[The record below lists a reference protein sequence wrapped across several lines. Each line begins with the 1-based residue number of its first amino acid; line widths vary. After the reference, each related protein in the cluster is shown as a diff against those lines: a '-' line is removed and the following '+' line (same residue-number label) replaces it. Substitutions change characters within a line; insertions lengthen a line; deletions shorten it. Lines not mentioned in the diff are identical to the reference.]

1 LSAKLEEIRAF
12 HCDLIPLVFSL
23 FGTAH
28 PEATGILTVLSNPKI
43 SLTRSTIPTPI
54 PARSNAKVIGRN
66 FIFIGLEVVI
76 TLVCTLLTTVA
87 IARVIGPTR
96 LGYFNLIFWLT
107 SITSSVGSLGIPLTT
122 FKYMGEFLGGGQKEL
137 ARAVFFYNLWAQ
149 TAIACTLTVIGIV
162 AVFTVAD
169 PAYRLCSIL
178 LVLSMV
184 PNMITFVPSQANS
197 AAEDASLNTRGA
209 FVGALVYVVA
219 VAVSLRLGWN
229 LVGIAAGVLV
239 YRTAELAV
247 KTVPVL
253 KSMKSVPHVPLPR
266 EIRKRMFSFSGLSTG
281 LMILQIVIWDR
292 SDIIFLKL
300 LQPDIR
306 QLAFFSVCF
315 SVADRLMRV
324 PQTFANALSSSQM
337 AEYGR
342 DKERLFRMTSKAS
355 TYILLG
361 ALPILIGV
369 ACIGGPFVRVMYGS
383 QYLPAIPVFIVV
395 ALLSIPKAVL
405 TPAQTLLYS
414 AEDLGFVLKWGC
426 VAAAIN
432 VLLDVALI
440 PSHGALGAA
449 WANGI
454 AQTFAALTIWGRV
467 LVRYP
472 VRIDRPVVLRLAAAT
487 LAMAA
492 VVLSIVAMPFDP
504 LMKLS
509 VAVPAGAIVFLVTS
523 RMFAVLQ
530 KDDRRRLLQFSA
542 LLPTPVG
549 SSFKRL
555 VDFLV
560 PQTQA
565 VEVSR

>member
-1 LSAKLEEIRAF
+1 M
-12 HCDLIPLVFSL
+12 
-23 FGTAH
+23 T
-28 PEATGILTVLSNPKI
+28 TLSNPEI
-43 SLTRSTIPTPI
+43 DSTALTIPTA
-54 PARSNAKVIGRN
+54 PASNAKVIGRN
-66 FIFIGLEVVI
+66 FIFLGLEVVI

-107 SITSSVGSLGIPLTT
+107 SITCSVGSLGIPLTT
-122 FKYMGEFLGGGQKEL
+122 FKYMGEFLGGGRKEL

-149 TAIACTLTVIGIV
+149 TVIASVLTAAGMI
-162 AVFTVAD
+162 AVFTIVN
-169 PAYRLCSIL
+169 PEYRSCAVL

-197 AAEDASLNTRGA
+197 AAEDAALNTRGA
-209 FVGALVYVVA
+209 FVGAMVYVVA
-219 VAVSLRLGWN
+219 VAASLLLGWN
-229 LVGIAAGVLV
+229 LIGIAAGVLL
-239 YRTAELAV
+239 YRSAELAV
-247 KTVPVL
+247 KLVPVL
-253 KSMKSVPHVPLPR
+253 KSMEAVRSVPLPVD
-266 EIRKRMFSFSGLSTG
+266 IRKRMFSFSGLSTG

-315 SVADRLMRV
+315 NVADRLMRV
-324 PQTFANALSSSQM
+324 PQTFANALSATQM

-342 DKERLFRMTSKAS
+342 DKDRLFRMTSKAS
-355 TYILLG
+355 TYVLLG

-395 ALLSIPKAVL
+395 ALLSIPKAIL

-432 VLLDVALI
+432 VLLDLALI
-440 PSHGALGAA
+440 PSHGAIGAA
-449 WANGI
+449 WANGV
-454 AQTFAALTIWGRV
+454 AQTFAAVSIWGRV

-472 VRIDRPVVLRLAAAT
+472 VRIDMPVLLRLSAAT
-487 LAMAA
+487 LAMAV
-492 VVLSIVAMPFDP
+492 VVLGIVAMPFSA
-504 LMKLS
+504 LMKLG
-509 VAVPAGAIVFLVTS
+509 VAIPVGAIVFLVTS
-523 RMFAVLQ
+523 RLFMVLQ
-530 KDDRRRLLQFSA
+530 KDDRRRLLVFSA
-542 LLPTPVG
+542 LLPTAVG
-549 SSFKRL
+549 SSLKRL
-555 VDFLV
+555 VNFLI
-560 PQTQA
+560 PQPPV
-565 VEVSR
+565 VESSR

>member
-1 LSAKLEEIRAF
+1 MSYKPAN
-12 HCDLIPLVFSL
+12 
-23 FGTAH
+23 
-28 PEATGILTVLSNPKI
+28 ILTTLSNPEI
-43 SLTRSTIPTPI
+43 DLTALTIPTA
-54 PARSNAKVIGRN
+54 PASNAKVIGRN
-66 FIFIGLEVVI
+66 FIFLGLEVVI

-107 SITSSVGSLGIPLTT
+107 SITCSVGSLGIPLTT
-122 FKYMGEFLGGGQKEL
+122 FKYMGEFLGGGRKEL

-149 TAIACTLTVIGIV
+149 TVIASVLTAAGMI
-162 AVFTVAD
+162 AVFTIVN
-169 PAYRLCSIL
+169 PEYRSCAVL

-197 AAEDASLNTRGA
+197 AAEDAALNTRGA
-209 FVGALVYVVA
+209 FVGAMVYVVA
-219 VAVSLRLGWN
+219 VAASLLLGWN
-229 LVGIAAGVLV
+229 LIGIAAGVLL
-239 YRTAELAV
+239 YRSAELAV
-247 KTVPVL
+247 KLVPVL
-253 KSMKSVPHVPLPR
+253 KSMEAVRSVPLPVD
-266 EIRKRMFSFSGLSTG
+266 IRKRMFSFSGLSTG

-315 SVADRLMRV
+315 NVADRLMRV
-324 PQTFANALSSSQM
+324 PQTFANALSATQM

-342 DKERLFRMTSKAS
+342 DKDRLFRMTSKAS
-355 TYILLG
+355 TYVLLG

-395 ALLSIPKAVL
+395 ALLSIPKAIL

-432 VLLDVALI
+432 VLLDLALI
-440 PSHGALGAA
+440 PSHGAIGAA
-449 WANGI
+449 WANGV
-454 AQTFAALTIWGRV
+454 AQTFAAVSIWGRV

-472 VRIDRPVVLRLAAAT
+472 VRIDMPVLLRLSAAT
-487 LAMAA
+487 LAMAV
-492 VVLSIVAMPFDP
+492 VVLGIVAMPFSA
-504 LMKLS
+504 LMKLG
-509 VAVPAGAIVFLVTS
+509 VAIPVGAIVFLVTS
-523 RMFAVLQ
+523 RLFMVLQ
-530 KDDRRRLLQFSA
+530 KDDRRRLLVFSA
-542 LLPTPVG
+542 LLPTAVG
-549 SSFKRL
+549 SSLKRL
-555 VDFLV
+555 VNFLI
-560 PQTQA
+560 PQPPV
-565 VEVSR
+565 VESSR

>member
-1 LSAKLEEIRAF
+1 MPQIRWFHGCSQLFEVLRTVGTLIALSNTKTDMTTLT
-12 HCDLIPLVFSL
+12 IPL
-23 FGTAH
+23 
-28 PEATGILTVLSNPKI
+28 
-43 SLTRSTIPTPI
+43 PI
-54 PARSNAKVIGRN
+54 PAPSNAKVIGRN
-66 FIFIGLEVVI
+66 FIFMGLEVVI
-76 TLVCTLLTTVA
+76 TLVCTLLTTVV

-107 SITSSVGSLGIPLTT
+107 SITCSVGSLGIPLTT

-149 TAIACTLTVIGIV
+149 TIIACALTVIGMI
-162 AVFTVAD
+162 AAFTMVD
-169 PAYRLCSIL
+169 PAYRLCSVL

-197 AAEDASLNTRGA
+197 AAEDAALNTRGA
-209 FVGALVYVVA
+209 FVGAIVYVIA
-219 VAVSLRLGWN
+219 VAVSLLLGWN
-229 LVGIAAGVLV
+229 LVGIAAGVLL

-247 KTVPVL
+247 KILPVF
-253 KSMKSVPHVPLPR
+253 KSMKTVPRVPLPPD
-266 EIRKRMFSFSGLSTG
+266 IRKRMFSFSGLSTG
-281 LMILQIVIWDR
+281 LMILQIVIWER

-315 SVADRLMRV
+315 SVADRLMRI
-324 PQTFANALSSSQM
+324 PQTFANALSATQM

-342 DKERLFRMTSKAS
+342 DKDRLYRMTSKAS
-355 TYILLG
+355 TYVLLG

-369 ACIGGPFVRVMYGS
+369 ACIGGPLVRVMYGS

-395 ALLSIPKAVL
+395 ALLSIPKAIL

-414 AEDLGFVLKWGC
+414 AEDLGFILRWGG

-432 VLLDVALI
+432 VLLDLALI

-449 WANGI
+449 WANGV
-454 AQTFAALTIWGRV
+454 AQSFAALTIWGRV

-472 VRIDRPVVLRLAAAT
+472 VRIDKPVLLRLAAAT
-487 LAMAA
+487 LAMAI
-492 VVLSIVAMPFDP
+492 VVLGIVAIPFSAV
-504 LMKLS
+504 MKLS

-523 RMFAVLQ
+523 RMFAVLH
-530 KDDRRRLLQFSA
+530 KDDRRRLLQLSA

-549 SSFKRL
+549 LSFNRL

-560 PQTQA
+560 PQPVA
-565 VEVSR
+565 AEVAR

>member
-1 LSAKLEEIRAF
+1 M
-12 HCDLIPLVFSL
+12 
-23 FGTAH
+23 
-28 PEATGILTVLSNPKI
+28 
-43 SLTRSTIPTPI
+43 
-54 PARSNAKVIGRN
+54 
-66 FIFIGLEVVI
+66 GLEVVI

-107 SITSSVGSLGIPLTT
+107 SITCSVGSLGIPLTT
-122 FKYMGEFLGGGQKEL
+122 FKYMGEFLGGGHKEL

-149 TAIACTLTVIGIV
+149 TAIAWVLTAMGII
-162 AVFTVAD
+162 AVFTIVD
-169 PAYRLCSIL
+169 PAYRLCAAL

-184 PNMITFVPSQANS
+184 PNMITFVPSQANC
-197 AAEDASLNTRGA
+197 AAEDAALNTRGA
-209 FVGALVYVVA
+209 FVGAIVYVMA
-219 VAVSLRLGWN
+219 VAVSLLFGWN
-229 LVGIAAGVLV
+229 LVGIAAGVLL

-247 KTVPVL
+247 KILPVL
-253 KSMKSVPHVPLPR
+253 KSMKTVSRVPLPR

-315 SVADRLMRV
+315 NVADRLMRV
-324 PQTFANALSSSQM
+324 PQTFANALSATQM

-355 TYILLG
+355 TYVLLG

-369 ACIGGPFVRVMYGS
+369 ACIGGPLVRVMYGP
-383 QYLPAIPVFIVV
+383 QYLAAIPVFVVV
-395 ALLSIPKAVL
+395 ALLSIPRAIL

-414 AEDLGFVLKWGC
+414 AEDLGFILKWGC
-426 VAAAIN
+426 IAAAIN
-432 VLLDVALI
+432 ILLDLTLI

-449 WANGI
+449 WANGV
-454 AQTFAALTIWGRV
+454 AQTFAAVSIWGRV

-472 VRIDRPVVLRLAAAT
+472 VRIDMSVVLRLSAAT

-492 VVLSIVAMPFDP
+492 VVLSIVASP
-504 LMKLS
+504 LGAVIKLS
-509 VAVPAGAIVFLVTS
+509 VAIPVGAIVFLVTS
-523 RMFAVLQ
+523 RVLRVLQ

-549 SSFKRL
+549 SSFKRV
-555 VDFLV
+555 VDFLI

-565 VEVSR
+565 IEV

>member
-1 LSAKLEEIRAF
+1 
-12 HCDLIPLVFSL
+12 
-23 FGTAH
+23 
-28 PEATGILTVLSNPKI
+28 
-43 SLTRSTIPTPI
+43 
-54 PARSNAKVIGRN
+54 
-66 FIFIGLEVVI
+66 
-76 TLVCTLLTTVA
+76 
-87 IARVIGPTR
+87 
-96 LGYFNLIFWLT
+96 
-107 SITSSVGSLGIPLTT
+107 
-122 FKYMGEFLGGGQKEL
+122 
-137 ARAVFFYNLWAQ
+137 
-149 TAIACTLTVIGIV
+149 
-162 AVFTVAD
+162 
-169 PAYRLCSIL
+169 
-178 LVLSMV
+178 LSMI

-209 FVGALVYVVA
+209 FVGALVYVIA

-229 LVGIAAGVLV
+229 LVGIAAGVLL

-253 KSMKSVPHVPLPR
+253 RSMKSVPRVPLPR

-324 PQTFANALSSSQM
+324 PQTFANALSPSQM

-342 DKERLFRMTSKAS
+342 DKERLFKMTSKAS

-361 ALPILIGV
+361 ALPILIGI

-395 ALLSIPKAVL
+395 ALLSIPKAIL

-432 VLLDVALI
+432 VLLDLALI

-472 VRIDRPVVLRLAAAT
+472 VRIDGPVVLRLAAAT

-492 VVLSIVAMPFDP
+492 VVLGIVAMPFDP

-509 VAVPAGAIVFLVTS
+509 VAIPAGAIVFLVTS

-549 SSFKRL
+549 SSLKCL

>member
-1 LSAKLEEIRAF
+1 MYTLN
-12 HCDLIPLVFSL
+12 SL
-23 FGTAH
+23 LLLY
-28 PEATGILTVLSNPKI
+28 ELTGILTTPFNSEITLLP
-43 SLTRSTIPTPI
+43 LPI
-54 PARSNAKVIGRN
+54 PVPPIAPSNAKVIGRN
-66 FIFIGLEVVI
+66 FIFMGLEVVI

-87 IARVIGPTR
+87 IARVIGPSR

-107 SITSSVGSLGIPLTT
+107 SITCSVGSLGIPLTT
-122 FKYMGEFLGGGQKEL
+122 FKYMGEFLGGGKKEL
-137 ARAVFFYNLWAQ
+137 ARAVFFYNLRAQ
-149 TAIACTLTVIGIV
+149 TVIACVLTAIGMIAAFILV
-162 AVFTVAD
+162 D
-169 PAYRLCSIL
+169 PAYRVCSIL

-197 AAEDASLNTRGA
+197 AAEDSALNTRGA
-209 FVGALVYVVA
+209 FVGAIVYVVA
-219 VAVSLRLGWN
+219 VAASLLLGWN
-229 LVGIAAGVLV
+229 LVGIAAGVLL

-253 KSMKSVPHVPLPR
+253 NSMKLVSRITLPL

-315 SVADRLMRV
+315 SVADRLMRM
-324 PQTFANALSSSQM
+324 PQTFANALSATQM

-355 TYILLG
+355 TYVLLG
-361 ALPILIGV
+361 ALPILIGL
-369 ACIGGPFVRVMYGS
+369 ACIGGPFVRVMYGP

-395 ALLSIPKAVL
+395 ALLSIPRAIL

-426 VAAAIN
+426 MAAAIN
-432 VLLDVALI
+432 VLLDLALI

-449 WANGI
+449 WANGV
-454 AQTFAALTIWGRV
+454 AQTFAAVTIWGRV

-472 VRIDRPVVLRLAAAT
+472 VRIDMPVLLRLSAAT
-487 LAMAA
+487 LAMAI
-492 VVLSIVAMPFDP
+492 VVLGIVATPFDP

-530 KDDRRRLLQFSA
+530 KDDRRLLLQLSA

-549 SSFKRL
+549 SSLRHL
-555 VDFLV
+555 IDFLV
-560 PQTQA
+560 PQPTA
-565 VEVSR
+565 AEVSR

>member
-1 LSAKLEEIRAF
+1 LTTQSNPEI
-12 HCDLIPLVFSL
+12 SL
-23 FGTAH
+23 K
-28 PEATGILTVLSNPKI
+28 ILT
-43 SLTRSTIPTPI
+43 IPPPP
-54 PARSNAKVIGRN
+54 PASSHARVIGRN
-66 FIFIGLEVVI
+66 FIFMGLEVVI
-76 TLVCTLLTTVA
+76 TLVCTLLTTVV

-107 SITSSVGSLGIPLTT
+107 SITCSVGSLGIPLTT
-122 FKYMGEFLGGGQKEL
+122 FKYMGEFLGGGKKEL

-149 TAIACTLTVIGIV
+149 TVIASALTVIGMI
-162 AVFTVAD
+162 AVFTLVA
-169 PAYRLCSIL
+169 PAYRVCSIL

-197 AAEDASLNTRGA
+197 AAEDAALNTLGA
-209 FVGALVYVVA
+209 FVGAIVYVVA
-219 VAVSLRLGWN
+219 VAASLLLGWN
-229 LVGIAAGVLV
+229 LIGIAAGVLV

-253 KSMKSVPHVPLPR
+253 KSMKSVSRVPLPR

-315 SVADRLMRV
+315 SVADRLMRM
-324 PQTFANALSSSQM
+324 PQTFANALSATQM

-342 DKERLFRMTSKAS
+342 DKDRLFRMTSKAS
-355 TYILLG
+355 TYVLLG
-361 ALPILIGV
+361 ALPILIGL
-369 ACIGGPFVRVMYGS
+369 ACIGGPFVRVMYGP

-395 ALLSIPKAVL
+395 ALLSIPRAIL

-414 AEDLGFVLKWGC
+414 AEDLGFVLRWGC

-432 VLLDVALI
+432 VLLDLALI

-449 WANGI
+449 WANGA

-467 LVRYP
+467 LLRYP
-472 VRIDRPVVLRLAAAT
+472 VRIDTPVLLRLSAAT
-487 LAMAA
+487 LAMAI
-492 VVLSIVAMPFDP
+492 VVLGIVATPFDP
-504 LMKLS
+504 LVKLS

-523 RMFAVLQ
+523 RMFSVLQ
-530 KDDRRRLLQFSA
+530 KDDRRRLLVFSA
-542 LLPTPVG
+542 LLPTGVG
-549 SSFKRL
+549 SSFERL
-555 VDFLV
+555 VNFLI
-560 PQTQA
+560 PLPPA
-565 VEVSR
+565 VESSR

>member
-1 LSAKLEEIRAF
+1 LSYKPAN
-12 HCDLIPLVFSL
+12 
-23 FGTAH
+23 
-28 PEATGILTVLSNPKI
+28 ILTTLSNPEI
-43 SLTRSTIPTPI
+43 DLTALTIPTA
-54 PARSNAKVIGRN
+54 PASNAKVIGRN
-66 FIFIGLEVVI
+66 FIFLGLEVVI

-107 SITSSVGSLGIPLTT
+107 SITCSVGSLGIPLTT
-122 FKYMGEFLGGGQKEL
+122 FKYMGEFLGGGRKEL

-149 TAIACTLTVIGIV
+149 TVIASVLTAAGMI
-162 AVFTVAD
+162 AVFTIVN
-169 PAYRLCSIL
+169 PEYRSCAVL

-197 AAEDASLNTRGA
+197 AAEDAALNTRGA
-209 FVGALVYVVA
+209 FVGAMVYVVA
-219 VAVSLRLGWN
+219 VAASLLLGWN
-229 LVGIAAGVLV
+229 LIGIAAGVLL
-239 YRTAELAV
+239 YRSAELAV
-247 KTVPVL
+247 KLVPVL
-253 KSMKSVPHVPLPR
+253 KSMEAVRSVPLPVD
-266 EIRKRMFSFSGLSTG
+266 IRKRMFSFSGLSTG

-315 SVADRLMRV
+315 NVADRLMRV
-324 PQTFANALSSSQM
+324 PQTFANALSATQM

-342 DKERLFRMTSKAS
+342 DKDRLFRMTSKAS
-355 TYILLG
+355 TYVLLG

-395 ALLSIPKAVL
+395 ALLSIPKAIL

-432 VLLDVALI
+432 VLLDLALI
-440 PSHGALGAA
+440 PSHGAIGAA
-449 WANGI
+449 WANGV
-454 AQTFAALTIWGRV
+454 AQTFAAVSIWGRV

-472 VRIDRPVVLRLAAAT
+472 VRIDMPVLLRLSAAT
-487 LAMAA
+487 LAMAV
-492 VVLSIVAMPFDP
+492 VVLGIVAMPFSA
-504 LMKLS
+504 LMKLG
-509 VAVPAGAIVFLVTS
+509 VAIPVGAIVFLVTS
-523 RMFAVLQ
+523 RLFMVLQ
-530 KDDRRRLLQFSA
+530 KDDRRRLLVFSA
-542 LLPTPVG
+542 LLPTAVG
-549 SSFKRL
+549 SSLKRL
-555 VDFLV
+555 VNFLI
-560 PQTQA
+560 PQSPV
-565 VEVSR
+565 VESSR

>member
-1 LSAKLEEIRAF
+1 MDARPSRFPNSIGNSLLVCRSFSSKLPMKPSIQ
-12 HCDLIPLVFSL
+12 L
-23 FGTAH
+23 
-28 PEATGILTVLSNPKI
+28 
-43 SLTRSTIPTPI
+43 
-54 PARSNAKVIGRN
+54 PAPSNAKVIGRN
-66 FIFIGLEVVI
+66 FIFMGLEVVI
-76 TLVCTLLTTVA
+76 TLVSTLLTTVV

-107 SITSSVGSLGIPLTT
+107 AITCSVGSLGIPLTT
-122 FKYMGEFLGGGQKEL
+122 FKYMAEFLGGGKKEL

-149 TAIACTLTVIGIV
+149 TVIASLLTAIGMV
-162 AVFTVAD
+162 AVFTLVD
-169 PAYRLCSIL
+169 RSYRVCSIL
-178 LVLSMV
+178 LVLSIV

-197 AAEDASLNTRGA
+197 AAENAALNTRGA
-209 FVGALVYVVA
+209 FVGAIVYVVA
-219 VAVSLRLGWN
+219 VAASLLLGWN
-229 LVGIAAGVLV
+229 LVGIAAGVLL

-253 KSMKSVPHVPLPR
+253 QSMKSVPRVPLPR
-266 EIRKRMFSFSGLSTG
+266 EIRNRMFSFSGMSTG

-315 SVADRLMRV
+315 SVTDRLMRM
-324 PQTFANALSSSQM
+324 PQTFANALSATQM

-342 DKERLFRMTSKAS
+342 DKARLFRMTSKAS
-355 TYILLG
+355 TYVLLG
-361 ALPILIGV
+361 ALPILIGL
-369 ACIGGPFVRVMYGS
+369 ACIGGPFVRVMYGPL
-383 QYLPAIPVFIVV
+383 YLQAIPVFIVV
-395 ALLSIPKAVL
+395 ALFSIPKAIL

-426 VAAAIN
+426 VAAAMN

-440 PSHGALGAA
+440 PGHGALGAA
-449 WANGI
+449 WANGV

-472 VRIDRPVVLRLAAAT
+472 VQIDRPVLLRIAGAT
-487 LAMAA
+487 LAMAI
-492 VVLSIVAMPFDP
+492 VVLGIVAIPFSP

-530 KDDRRRLLQFSA
+530 KDDRRRLLQLSA

-549 SSFKRL
+549 SSFRRL

-560 PQTQA
+560 PQPA
-565 VEVSR
+565 IVEVAP

>member
-1 LSAKLEEIRAF
+1 
-12 HCDLIPLVFSL
+12 
-23 FGTAH
+23 
-28 PEATGILTVLSNPKI
+28 LTTQSNPEI
-43 SLTRSTIPTPI
+43 SLTALTLPTRTV
-54 PARSNAKVIGRN
+54 AAGNAKVIGRN
-66 FIFIGLEVVI
+66 FIFMGLEVVI
-76 TLVCTLLTTVA
+76 TLVCTLLTTVV

-107 SITSSVGSLGIPLTT
+107 SITCSVGSLGIPLTT
-122 FKYMGEFLGGGQKEL
+122 FKYMGEFLGGGKKEL

-149 TAIACTLTVIGIV
+149 TVIASVLTAIGMI
-162 AVFTVAD
+162 AVFTLVD
-169 PAYRLCSIL
+169 PAYRACSIL

-184 PNMITFVPSQANS
+184 PNMIAFVPSQANS
-197 AAEDASLNTRGA
+197 AAEDAALNTRGA
-209 FVGALVYVVA
+209 FVGAIVYVVA
-219 VAVSLRLGWN
+219 VAVSLLLGWN
-229 LVGIAAGVLV
+229 LIGIAAGVLL

-253 KSMKSVPHVPLPR
+253 KSMKSVPKLPLPR

-315 SVADRLMRV
+315 SVADRLMRM
-324 PQTFANALSSSQM
+324 PQTFANALSATQM

-342 DKERLFRMTSKAS
+342 DKDRLFRMTSKAS
-355 TYILLG
+355 TYVLLG
-361 ALPILIGV
+361 ALPILIGL
-369 ACIGGPFVRVMYGS
+369 ACIGGPFVRVMYGP

-395 ALLSIPKAVL
+395 AILSIPRAIL

-432 VLLDVALI
+432 VLLDLALI
-440 PSHGALGAA
+440 PGHGALGAA
-449 WANGI
+449 WANGA

-472 VRIDRPVVLRLAAAT
+472 VRIDMPVLLRLSAAT
-487 LAMAA
+487 LAMAI
-492 VVLSIVAMPFDP
+492 VVLGIVAMPFYP
-504 LMKLS
+504 LVKLS

-530 KDDRRRLLQFSA
+530 KDDRRRLLQLSA
-542 LLPTPVG
+542 LLPTPVN
-549 SSFKRL
+549 SSLKRL

-560 PQTQA
+560 PQPA
-565 VEVSR
+565 VVEVAR

>member
-1 LSAKLEEIRAF
+1 MQA
-12 HCDLIPLVFSL
+12 P
-23 FGTAH
+23 
-28 PEATGILTVLSNPKI
+28 
-43 SLTRSTIPTPI
+43 
-54 PARSNAKVIGRN
+54 SNAKVIGRN
-66 FIFIGLEVVI
+66 FIFMGLEVVI
-76 TLVCTLLTTVA
+76 TLVCTLLTTIV

-107 SITSSVGSLGIPLTT
+107 SITCSVGSLGIPLTT

-149 TAIACTLTVIGIV
+149 TVIACALTVIGII
-162 AVFTVAD
+162 AAFTIVD
-169 PAYRLCSIL
+169 PAYRVCSVL

-197 AAEDASLNTRGA
+197 AAEDSALNTRGA
-209 FVGALVYVVA
+209 FVGALVYVIA
-219 VAVSLRLGWN
+219 VAVSLLLGWN
-229 LVGIAAGVLV
+229 LVGIAAGVLL

-247 KTVPVL
+247 KTAPVL
-253 KSMKSVPHVPLPR
+253 RSMKTVPRVPLPR

-292 SDIIFLKL
+292 SDIILLKL

-315 SVADRLMRV
+315 SVADRLMRI
-324 PQTFANALSSSQM
+324 PQTFANALSATQM

-342 DKERLFRMTSKAS
+342 DKNRLYRMTSKAS
-355 TYILLG
+355 TYVLLG

-369 ACIGGPFVRVMYGS
+369 ACIGGPFVRVMYGP
-383 QYLPAIPVFIVV
+383 QYLPAIPVFVVV
-395 ALLSIPKAVL
+395 ALLSIPKAIL

-414 AEDLGFVLKWGC
+414 AEDLGFILKWGC

-432 VLLDVALI
+432 ILLDVALI

-449 WANGI
+449 WANGV

-472 VRIDRPVVLRLAAAT
+472 VRIDKPVLLRLAAAS
-487 LAMAA
+487 LAMAI
-492 VVLSIVAMPFDP
+492 VVLGIVAMP
-504 LMKLS
+504 LSALVKLS

-523 RMFAVLQ
+523 RMFMVLQ
-530 KDDRRRLLQFSA
+530 KDDRRRLMQLSA
-542 LLPTPVG
+542 LLPRPVG
-549 SSFKRL
+549 SSFKLL

-560 PQTQA
+560 PQPA
-565 VEVSR
+565 VVEVSR

>member
-1 LSAKLEEIRAF
+1 MRFDSVRFE
-12 HCDLIPLVFSL
+12 
-23 FGTAH
+23 TAH
-28 PEATGILTVLSNPKI
+28 SRALKTSGILTALSHPKT
-43 SLTRSTIPTPI
+43 SLTNLTIPAPI
-54 PARSNAKVIGRN
+54 SARNNAKVIGRN
-66 FIFIGLEVVI
+66 FIFIGLELVI

-87 IARVIGPTR
+87 IARVIGPTK

-107 SITSSVGSLGIPLTT
+107 SITSAVGSLGIPLTT

-149 TAIACTLTVIGIV
+149 AAISCALTIIGMV

-178 LVLSMV
+178 LVLSMI

-219 VAVSLRLGWN
+219 VAVSLWLGWN
-229 LVGIAAGVLV
+229 LVGIAAGVLL

-253 KSMKSVPHVPLPR
+253 RSMKSVPRVPLPR
-266 EIRKRMFSFSGLSTG
+266 EVRKRMFSFSGLSTG

-324 PQTFANALSSSQM
+324 PQTFANALSPSQM

-342 DKERLFRMTSKAS
+342 DKERLFKMTSKAS

-361 ALPILIGV
+361 ALPILIGI
-369 ACIGGPFVRVMYGS
+369 ACVGGPFVRVMYGS

-395 ALLSIPKAVL
+395 ALLSIPKAIL

-426 VAAAIN
+426 VAAAMN

-472 VRIDRPVVLRLAAAT
+472 VRIDRPVVLRLSAAT

-492 VVLSIVAMPFDP
+492 VVLGIVAMPFDP

-549 SSFKRL
+549 SSFKCL
-555 VDFLV
+555 IDFLV

-565 VEVSR
+565 AEVSR

>member
-1 LSAKLEEIRAF
+1 
-12 HCDLIPLVFSL
+12 
-23 FGTAH
+23 
-28 PEATGILTVLSNPKI
+28 LT
-43 SLTRSTIPTPI
+43 TFTIPTPTVTS
-54 PARSNAKVIGRN
+54 SNAKVIGRN
-66 FIFIGLEVVI
+66 FIFMGLEVVI
-76 TLVCTLLTTVA
+76 TLVCTLLTTVV

-107 SITSSVGSLGIPLTT
+107 SITCSVGSLGIPLTT

-149 TAIACTLTVIGIV
+149 TAIACVLTAIGMI
-162 AVFTVAD
+162 AVFTIVD
-169 PAYRLCSIL
+169 PAYRRCATL

-197 AAEDASLNTRGA
+197 AAENAALNTRGA
-209 FVGALVYVVA
+209 FVGAIVYVVA
-219 VAVSLRLGWN
+219 VAASLFLGWN
-229 LVGIAAGVLV
+229 LAGIAAGVLL

-247 KTVPVL
+247 KMLPVL
-253 KSMKSVPHVPLPR
+253 KSMKTVSRVPLPR
-266 EIRKRMFSFSGLSTG
+266 EIRKRMFTFSGLSTG

-315 SVADRLMRV
+315 SVADRLMRM
-324 PQTFANALSSSQM
+324 PQTFANALSATQM

-342 DKERLFRMTSKAS
+342 DKDRLFRMTSKAS
-355 TYILLG
+355 TYVLLG

-369 ACIGGPFVRVMYGS
+369 ACIGGPFVRVMYGP

-395 ALLSIPKAVL
+395 ALLSIPRAIL

-414 AEDLGFVLKWGC
+414 AEDLGFVLKWGFA
-426 VAAAIN
+426 AAAIN
-432 VLLDVALI
+432 VLLDLALV
-440 PSHGALGAA
+440 PGHGALGAA
-449 WANGI
+449 WANGV
-454 AQTFAALTIWGRV
+454 AQTLAAVSIWGRV

-472 VRIDRPVVLRLAAAT
+472 VRIDKPALLRIAAAT
-487 LAMAA
+487 LAMAV
-492 VVLSIVAMPFDP
+492 VVLGIVAMPLSP

-509 VAVPAGAIVFLVTS
+509 IAVPAGAIVFLVTS
-523 RMFAVLQ
+523 RMFAVLH
-530 KDDRRRLLQFSA
+530 KDDRRRLLQLSA

-549 SSFKRL
+549 SSLNRL

-560 PQTQA
+560 PQPVVA
-565 VEVSR
+565 ELAR